1 MNERSYI
8 ATSSRTPTF
17 NCPPVAARPMA
28 TSVRGTVRGMATRA
42 NPAFAAGAVGIPLA
56 ALVYATTVAPLVHH
70 TYVHVMAGVMW
81 TGTDLFMAMVLGPV
95 LGSLDVEERASVF
108 RRFTPKVSF
117 LLPSLALVTIAGG
130 ITLALRGVTTP
141 MANPQPW
148 LALFTLAATVPPLL
162 AIGYQFD
169 AFGDR
174 RWQAWFL
181 VAAVVSGAYL
191 ATTLPE
197 FAMTQPIYVAV
208 LAVMAVLNFVGFG
221 VLLPGEVRIYRQMVS
236 ADPDTELIGA
246 IGLRNAKLAGVQG
259 TFQLSIIVL
268 MVYLRWG
275 GF

>member
-1 MNERSYI
+1 
-8 ATSSRTPTF
+8 
-17 NCPPVAARPMA
+17 MA
-28 TSVRGTVRGMATRA
+28 TSVRATIRGMATRA

-56 ALVYATTVAPLVHH
+56 ALVYATTIAPLVHH

-108 RRFTPKVSF
+108 RRFTPKTSF

-130 ITLALRGVTTP
+130 ITLALRPVAVP

-169 AFGDR
+169 ALGDR

-181 VAAVVSGAYL
+181 LAVVLSGAYL
-191 ATTLPE
+191 AATLPD

-221 VLLPGEVRIYRQMVS
+221 VLMPGEVRIYRQMVS
-236 ADPDTELIGA
+236 EHPDTELIGD